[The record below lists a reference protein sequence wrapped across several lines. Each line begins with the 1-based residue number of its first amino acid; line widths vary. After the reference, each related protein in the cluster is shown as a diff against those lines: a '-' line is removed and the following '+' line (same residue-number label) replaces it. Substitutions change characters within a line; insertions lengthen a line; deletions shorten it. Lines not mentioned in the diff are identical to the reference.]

1 MSRDFSRKPCAFCN
15 SSSVLPSGYCDS
27 CHYHQTGSRC
37 EHCDRD
43 LSLNT
48 PGDQC
53 DNCDG
58 FIGNPEDEDGC
69 TCGAAFSPPDDHDD
83 SCPIYIEAH
92 ENDDLDEMNVVSEG
106 IWDEDDRPKCPKCKS
121 RLDGLAGQLKCKK
134 CGFDQGGISFNQ
146 PGDMDEGDD
155 ASGAK
160 YEDCEKCMGTGDDLG
175 GAEEGEK
182 CWACGGSGKER
193 VDDDYVDPEASMTKK
208 SSLGEAEEE
217 FGDFESVVWADQAE
231 KLGFDSSSHAP
242 TTVVIPKHY
251 VDNVHALEYLP
262 DGAVE
267 APLPNG
273 DVEVTL
279 PMWEFDDYL
288 NGICCGDYDSMDA
301 IWASHKPAQVHE
313 GAFSEFSH
321 RDHQRSMGKEECGWC
336 SGDSPSCDHCD
347 GSGYVDAKPTT
358 EAHDEWTCPKCVA
371 AGGEGLCPH
380 CDAMFDEPH
389 GEECPFY
396 DEEDAA
402 NYSEGVSF
410 DKFMDRTLLSESK
423 RKTVDEKLSPQ
434 RQLARNYQENPLGK
448 TRIGVK

>member
-1 MSRDFSRKPCAFCN
+1 MS
-15 SSSVLPSGYCDS
+15 
-27 CHYHQTGSRC
+27 
-37 EHCDRD
+37 
-43 LSLNT
+43 
-48 PGDQC
+48 
-53 DNCDG
+53 
-58 FIGNPEDEDGC
+58 PE
-69 TCGAAFSPPDDHDD
+69 
-83 SCPIYIEAH
+83 
-92 ENDDLDEMNVVSEG
+92 
-106 IWDEDDRPKCPKCKS
+106 
-121 RLDGLAGQLKCKK
+121 
-134 CGFDQGGISFNQ
+134 
-146 PGDMDEGDD
+146 
-155 ASGAK
+155 
-160 YEDCEKCMGTGDDLG
+160 YEDCAKCMGTGDDLG

-193 VDDDYVDPEASMTKK
+193 VDDDYVDPERKLGESDGDLDDEGGVWADEAQDFDSYSGAPTTVVIPKHYVDEIHALDYLDAEMIGATLPNGDVEVTMPMRDFDDYLNGICLGDYDSMDDIWASHKPAQVHEGLPSWSHRDHQRSMTKK
-208 SSLGEAEEE
+208 SSLGEADE

-231 KLGFDSSSHAP
+231 ELGFDSSSHAP

-347 GSGYVDAKPTT
+347 GSGYVDAEPATGDTCESCGGAGTVPGSGEYGDRLGPYPCDDCNGTGTKSSN
-358 EAHDEWTCPKCVA
+358 EACQGCNAQV
-371 AGGEGLCPH
+371 GEH
-380 CDAMFDEPH
+380 CDPECSIH
-389 GEECPFY
+389 GAEHP
-396 DEEDAA
+396 DRMG
-402 NYSEGVSF
+402 EGVSF